1 MLRAPA
7 ASLLL
12 ALGLSACSQPALE
25 PLESAAELQITPTQD
40 VFRWGDPAE
49 GLAVEA
55 TVSNTGTLSY
65 YSRLG
70 DGFNAADEQDL
81 LFVAEGTSAWLERR
95 EGSTWVAV
103 ERPFLV
109 EGTKVVRLRGGAE
122 YRLVATL
129 TDRDQTGT
137 FRFRVTVGLDPDGT
151 GSQSEAVSSTFSIE

>member
-7 ASLLL
+7 SSLLL
-12 ALGLSACSQPALE
+12 ALGLSACAQPAFE
-25 PLESAAELQITPTQD
+25 PLASAAEIRITPSQD

-49 GLAVEA
+49 GLSVEA

-65 YSRLG
+65 YSSLG

-95 EGSTWVAV
+95 EGATWVAV
-103 ERPFLV
+103 ERPFLI
-109 EGTKVVRLRGGAE
+109 EGTKVVRLRGGAD

-129 TDRDQTGT
+129 NDRDQTGT
-137 FRFRVTVGLDPDGT
+137 FRFRVTFGVDPDGT
-151 GSQSEAVSSTFSIE
+151 GPQSEALSPPFTIE